1 MTSPLSRL
9 ASLKIKL
16 GALVGLSVLVTAV
29 VATIGASHGVEPW
42 LVIPVSVAVALIVTQ
57 VLATGMTAPL
67 REMTIAAGGMARGD
81 YRVRVSATGA
91 DEVAVLAGAFNEMA
105 ADLADVDRHRRDLV
119 ANVSHELRT
128 PAAAL
133 RAVLENMV
141 DGVTPADQAGLASV
155 LAQSERLSDLVT
167 DLLALSR
174 LDAGITPLGTDD
186 VVVCTLIDQ
195 AVADLALTGRGV
207 PVEVQVT
214 PADLT
219 VRGEPTRLQQAVTNL
234 IDNAMRHT
242 GAGGAVRVHAR
253 RDGDAS
259 AAHWVLDVADDG
271 PGIAPQDRDRIF
283 ARFGTASEGGTGIG
297 LAITRWVTEIHGGRV
312 EAIDPEPGRGGGRL
326 RLDLP
331 VTPPA
336 RNRPDA
342 GEPALSGQHRRPS
355 TPIPVR
361 GTEITTNLGAPVPAH
376 PIHTPSPLTPATP
389 TTVRPPRDAT
399 PPVIDGIFGRLW
411 PDRDTPGRP
420 RLLLAAL
427 GVGLLAAVIL
437 PNRTG
442 GLATTLVLLAGAA
455 TLIAAP
461 QRRTPKTVVCAVL
474 GVGLALIPTLR
485 AAPWLIP
492 LSLLAGAVV
501 AVVGLTP
508 ARSLTALI
516 GSAMSWPLAG
526 LRGLPWLGRM
536 LTPTHGRRVNWALA
550 RTIALS
556 AVFLLVFGAL
566 FASADAVMA
575 HWISLLMPNLSI
587 DSAVARG
594 FVFAAVAGIVLA
606 GVYIA
611 TNPIADA
618 ALTLPPGRP
627 ARHTWE
633 WTAPTGIVIATYLAF
648 IAAQATAWLGGHGYV
663 ERATGLTY
671 AEYVHQGFGQLVV
684 ATALTLGVVGFAS
697 RRAPRGDSGDRL
709 RLRLILGT
717 LCLLTLLVAGSA
729 LWRMNL
735 YQEAYGFTAPRLV
748 VDTFEIWVAAVVLMV
763 MAAGIRLRGRWIPR
777 AAALTGAGLVLALG
791 LLNPDAWV
799 ANRNLDLAATSS
811 QFDADYLAGLSAD
824 AVPAIV
830 GRLPAAQAQC
840 VIGSSSISRA
850 PTDDVLEWNL
860 GRSRARDILAKAA
873 WSQSDLVA
881 ACPSPASISR
891 G

>member
-1 MTSPLSRL
+1 
-9 ASLKIKL
+9 
-16 GALVGLSVLVTAV
+16 
-29 VATIGASHGVEPW
+29 
-42 LVIPVSVAVALIVTQ
+42 
-57 VLATGMTAPL
+57 MTAPL

-91 DEVAVLAGAFNEMA
+91 DEVAVLARAFNDMA

-186 VVVCTLIDQ
+186 VVVRTLIDQ

-242 GAGGAVRVHAR
+242 GAGGAVRVRAR
-253 RDGDAS
+253 REDEATQPR
-259 AAHWVLDVADDG
+259 WVLDVADDG

-297 LAITRWVTEIHGGRV
+297 LAITRWVAEIHGGRV
-312 EAIDPEPGRGGGRL
+312 NAIDPEPGRGGARL
-326 RLDLP
+326 RLNLP
-331 VTPPA
+331 VTPPTRTRLQTLPQA
-336 RNRPDA
+336 
-342 GEPALSGQHRRPS
+342 
-355 TPIPVR
+355 PISLQ
-361 GTEITTNLGAPVPAH
+361 GNEIIAKQGASVPAK
-376 PIHTPSPLTPATP
+376 PILTPSPAIPATTP
-389 TTVRPPRDAT
+389 TTRPPRDAS

-516 GSAMSWPLAG
+516 GSAVSWPLAG

-556 AVFLLVFGAL
+556 AVLLLVYGAL

-587 DSAVARG
+587 DSAVARA

-633 WTAPTGIVIATYLAF
+633 WTAPTGIVIATYVAF
-648 IAAQATAWLGGHGYV
+648 IAAQASAWFGGHGYV

-763 MAAGIRLRGRWIPR
+763 MAAGIRLHGKWIPR

-791 LLNPDAWV
+791 LDEP
-799 ANRNLDLAATSS
+799 RR
-811 QFDADYLAGLSAD
+811 
-824 AVPAIV
+824 V
-830 GRLPAAQAQC
+830 GRQSQP
-840 VIGSSSISRA
+840 R
-850 PTDDVLEWNL
+850 P
-860 GRSRARDILAKAA
+860 RRDERE
-873 WSQSDLVA
+873 V
-881 ACPSPASISR
+881 
-891 G
+891 

>member
-91 DEVAVLAGAFNEMA
+91 DEVAVLARAFNEMA

-186 VVVCTLIDQ
+186 VVVRTLIDQ

-242 GAGGAVRVHAR
+242 GAGGAVRVRAR
-253 RDGDAS
+253 REDEATQPR
-259 AAHWVLDVADDG
+259 WVLDVADDG

-297 LAITRWVTEIHGGRV
+297 LAITRWVAEIHGGRV
-312 EAIDPEPGRGGGRL
+312 NAIDPEPGRGGARL
-326 RLDLP
+326 RLNLP
-331 VTPPA
+331 VTPPTRTRLQTLPQA
-336 RNRPDA
+336 
-342 GEPALSGQHRRPS
+342 
-355 TPIPVR
+355 PISLQ
-361 GTEITTNLGAPVPAH
+361 GNEIIAKQGASVPAK
-376 PIHTPSPLTPATP
+376 PILTPSPAIPATTP
-389 TTVRPPRDAT
+389 TTRPPRDAS

-516 GSAMSWPLAG
+516 GSAVSWPLAG

-556 AVFLLVFGAL
+556 AVLLLVFGAL

-587 DSAVARG
+587 DSAVARA

-633 WTAPTGIVIATYLAF
+633 WTAPTGIVIATYVAF
-648 IAAQATAWLGGHGYV
+648 IAAQASAWFGGHGYV

-763 MAAGIRLRGRWIPR
+763 MAAGIRLHGKWIPR

-791 LLNPDAWV
+791 LMNPDAWV
-799 ANRNLDLAATSS
+799 ANRNLDLAATSGK
-811 QFDADYLAGLSAD
+811 FDADYLAGLSAD
-824 AVPAIV
+824 AVPTLIA
-830 GRLPAAQAQC
+830 RLPDSRARC
-840 VIGSSSISRA
+840 VIGASSISRA
-850 PTDDVLEWNL
+850 PADDALEWNL
-860 GRSRARDILAKAA
+860 GRSRARHILAKAA